1 MLPVLILKVTHMSDV
16 FDEQA
21 PQTLRH
27 IRLDTLVRLRWLA
40 VLGQTAAVLVVYDGF
55 DFDVPFWACLAVIAI
70 YAAVNVALRIRFR
83 WNQRL
88 EPHQAAWL
96 LALDIIELAVLLYL
110 TGGLENPFSFLL
122 AGPVLISAA
131 ALPKQMTL
139 ILGGLVFICA
149 TILVLSHYPLPWP
162 EEEEH
167 LDIPRLYM
175 IGVWISLM
183 LAIGYISI
191 YAWQIT
197 EESRQLSDALAA
209 TELVLAREH
218 YLTQL
223 DGLAAAAAHELGTPL
238 STILVVARELERQ
251 IEERQIEPD
260 SRFADD
266 IRLLREQAQRCRVIL
281 GKLTELPAPGEPFER
296 MKLSALIEE
305 VVAPNRGDGVAIDVE
320 MARDDPREPVGARN
334 PAVLYGL
341 GNILENAVDF
351 ARERVEVTATWM
363 DENVVVEVSDDGS
376 GFPPEIIDRMGE
388 PYVTS
393 ERGRRMRG
401 REMPGLGLGF
411 FIAKTLLARSGAKI
425 SLKNKQF
432 PQRGAIVRVRW
443 KRDDFERPLISH
455 PPEDTTSGIEA
466 GGRNGDLSETSQ
478 AGAGAHLEASSQLLA
493 GSGSPGSGSSGS
505 DKSETPPLAEIH

>member
-1 MLPVLILKVTHMSDV
+1 
-16 FDEQA
+16 
-21 PQTLRH
+21 
-27 IRLDTLVRLRWLA
+27 
-40 VLGQTAAVLVVYDGF
+40 
-55 DFDVPFWACLAVIAI
+55 
-70 YAAVNVALRIRFR
+70 VNVALRLRFR

-88 EPHQAAWL
+88 EPHEAARL
-96 LALDIIELAVLLYL
+96 LALDIVELAVLLYL
-110 TGGLENPFSFLL
+110 TGGLQNPFSFLL

-131 ALPKQMTL
+131 ALPKRMTL
-139 ILGGLVFICA
+139 LLGVLVFICA
-149 TILVLSHYPLPWP
+149 TILVRFYYPLPWP
-162 EEEEH
+162 EEEPLE
-167 LDIPRLYM
+167 IPRLYM
-175 IGVWISLM
+175 IGVWLSLV

-238 STILVVARELERQ
+238 STILVVARELERE
-251 IEERQIEPD
+251 IKAD
-260 SRFADD
+260 SRFAED

-305 VVAPNRGDGVAIDVE
+305 VVAPNRGAGVAIEVE
-320 MARDDPREPVGARN
+320 IVRDDPNEPVGARN

-351 ARERVEVTATWM
+351 ARERVRVTAAWT
-363 DENVVVEVSDDGS
+363 DDNVVVEVNDDGS

-388 PYVTS
+388 PYITS

-432 PQRGAIVRVRW
+432 PQRGAIVRIRW
-443 KRDDFERPLISH
+443 KRDDFERPLISQ
-455 PPEDTTSGIEA
+455 PPDGTISSTEESGE
-466 GGRNGDLSETSQ
+466 GD
-478 AGAGAHLEASSQLLA
+478 ASSQSVA
-493 GSGSPGSGSSGS
+493 APRSG
-505 DKSETPPLAEIH
+505 KSETPPLAEIH

>member
-1 MLPVLILKVTHMSDV
+1 MIMSEV
-16 FDEQA
+16 FDEQT

-27 IRLDTLVRLRWLA
+27 VRLDTLVRLRWLA

-55 DFDVPFWACLAVIAI
+55 DLEVPFWACLAVIAV
-70 YAAVNVALRIRFR
+70 YASVNVALRLLFR
-83 WNQRL
+83 WNQRV
-88 EPHQAAWL
+88 EPHQAARL
-96 LALDIIELAVLLYL
+96 LALDIIELAVLLFL
-110 TGGLENPFSFLL
+110 TGGLQNPFSFLM

-131 ALPKQMTL
+131 ALPKRMTL
-139 ILGGLVFICA
+139 MLGGVVFVCA
-149 TILVLSHYPLPWP
+149 TILVRFYYPLPWP
-162 EEEEH
+162 EEEPLE
-167 LDIPRLYM
+167 LPPLYM
-175 IGVWISLM
+175 IGVWLSLM

-191 YAWQIT
+191 YAWQII
-197 EESRQLSDALAA
+197 EESRQLTDALAA
-209 TELVLAREH
+209 TELVLTREH

-238 STILVVARELERQ
+238 STILVVARELERE
-251 IEERQIEPD
+251 IKPD
-260 SRFADD
+260 SRFAED

-305 VVAPNRGDGVAIDVE
+305 VVAPNRGAGVAIEVE
-320 MARDDPREPVGARN
+320 IAKDDPREPVGARN

-351 ARERVEVTATWM
+351 ARERVQVTAAWT
-363 DENVVVEVSDDGS
+363 DDKVVVEVNDDGS

-425 SLKNKQF
+425 SLKNKAF

-443 KRDDFERPLISH
+443 KRADFERPLISELPDGTMLDAEEADKNDAASKH
-455 PPEDTTSGIEA
+455 SGA
-466 GGRNGDLSETSQ
+466 PGPGG
-478 AGAGAHLEASSQLLA
+478 A
-493 GSGSPGSGSSGS
+493 
-505 DKSETPPLAEIH
+505 DKSEAPPLAEIH

>member
-1 MLPVLILKVTHMSDV
+1 MSEV
-16 FDEQA
+16 FDEQT

-27 IRLDTLVRLRWLA
+27 VRLDTLVRLRWLA

-55 DFDVPFWACLAVIAI
+55 DLEVPFWACLAVIAV
-70 YAAVNVALRIRFR
+70 YASVNVALRLLFR

-88 EPHQAAWL
+88 EPRQAARL
-96 LALDIIELAVLLYL
+96 LGLDIIELAVLLFL
-110 TGGLENPFSFLL
+110 TGGLQNPFSFLM

-131 ALPKQMTL
+131 ALPKRMTL
-139 ILGGLVFICA
+139 MLGGLVFICA
-149 TILVLSHYPLPWP
+149 TILVRFYYPLPWP
-162 EEEEH
+162 EEEPLE
-167 LDIPRLYM
+167 LPPLYM
-175 IGVWISLM
+175 IGVWLSLM
-183 LAIGYISI
+183 LAIGYLSI
-191 YAWQIT
+191 YAWQII
-197 EESRQLSDALAA
+197 EESRQLTDALAA
-209 TELVLAREH
+209 TELVLTREH

-238 STILVVARELERQ
+238 STILVVARELERE
-251 IEERQIEPD
+251 IKPD
-260 SRFADD
+260 SRFAED

-305 VVAPNRGDGVAIDVE
+305 VVAPNRGVGVAIEV
-320 MARDDPREPVGARN
+320 EPVGARN

-351 ARERVEVTATWM
+351 ARERVQVTAAWT
-363 DENVVVEVSDDGS
+363 DDKVVVEVNDDGS

-401 REMPGLGLGF
+401 SEMPGLGLGF

-425 SLKNKQF
+425 SLKNKEF

-443 KRDDFERPLISH
+443 KRADFERPLISEL
-455 PPEDTTSGIEA
+455 PDGTMLDAEEA
-466 GGRNGDLSETSQ
+466 EKNDVESKH
-478 AGAGAHLEASSQLLA
+478 AGAPKPGGA
-493 GSGSPGSGSSGS
+493 
-505 DKSETPPLAEIH
+505 DKSEAPPLAETH